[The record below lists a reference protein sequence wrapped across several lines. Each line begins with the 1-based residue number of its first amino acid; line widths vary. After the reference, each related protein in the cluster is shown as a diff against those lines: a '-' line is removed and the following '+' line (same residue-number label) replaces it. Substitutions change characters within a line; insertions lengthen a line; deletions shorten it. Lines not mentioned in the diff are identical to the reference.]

1 MIIIHG
7 DDTVTARNH
16 FNDELEKAKSSSTGV
31 SRFDARNL
39 DLTKLTQVLEGM
51 TLFGQQ
57 PMIIVEGLFSLQKSK
72 NKDLLIE
79 SLSKYQDRQIILF
92 ENKALTA
99 AALKQFK
106 KANISGYKPAAI
118 IFTFLDSLK
127 PGSASR
133 SLRLFDQLEN
143 ANQPPELVFA
153 MLIRQVR
160 LLIQALEP
168 NSLKGAPWQKSR
180 LISQA
185 RAFGDER
192 LLELHH
198 DLYHLDKQLKTGV
211 NSLPLSTQL
220 FTLIA
225 SL

>member
-16 FNDELEKAKSSSTGV
+16 LNDELEKAQSSSAGV
-31 SRFDARNL
+31 YRFDARDL

-51 TLFGQQ
+51 TLFGLQ
-57 PMIIVEGLFSLQKSK
+57 PMIIIEGIFSLPKSK
-72 NKDLLIE
+72 NKDNLIE
-79 SLSKYQDRQIILF
+79 FLTKYQDRQIILY

-99 AALKQFK
+99 TVIKPFK
-106 KANISGYKPAAI
+106 KATVSSHKPAAI

-127 PGSASR
+127 PGSAPR
-133 SLRLFDQLEN
+133 SLSLFDQLEN

-153 MLIRQVR
+153 MLVRQVR
-160 LLIQALEP
+160 LLIQALDP
-168 NSLKGAPWQKSR
+168 STLKGAPWQKSR

-185 RAFGDER
+185 SAFGER
-192 LLELHH
+192 GLLKLHH
-198 DLYHLDKQLKTGV
+198 DLYHIDKQLKTGV
-211 NSLPLSTQL
+211 NPLPLSTQL
-220 FTLIA
+220 FTLLA

>member
-1 MIIIHG
+1 MLIIHG

-16 FNDELEKAKSSSTGV
+16 LNDELEKAKSSSAGV
-31 SRFDARNL
+31 SRFDARDL

-51 TLFGQQ
+51 TLFGLQ
-57 PMIIVEGLFSLQKSK
+57 PMIVIEGLFSLPKSK
-72 NKDLLIE
+72 NKDHLIE
-79 SLSKYQDRQIILF
+79 FLTKYQDRQIILF

-99 AALKQFK
+99 TTLKQFK
-106 KANISGYKPAAI
+106 KATVSGHKPAAI
-118 IFTFLDSLK
+118 IFTFLDSIK
-127 PGSASR
+127 PGSAST
-133 SLRLFDQLEN
+133 SLKLLDQLEN

-153 MLIRQVR
+153 MLVRQVR

-185 RAFGDER
+185 RAFGER
-192 LLELHH
+192 GLLTLHH
-198 DLYHLDKQLKTGV
+198 NLYHLDKQLKTGA
-211 NSLPLSTQL
+211 STLPLSTQL
-220 FTLIA
+220 FNLIA

>member
-16 FNDELEKAKSSSTGV
+16 LNDELEKAQSSSAGV
-31 SRFDARNL
+31 SRFDARDL

-51 TLFGQQ
+51 TLFGLQ
-57 PMIIVEGLFSLQKSK
+57 PMIIIEGIFSLPKSK
-72 NKDLLIE
+72 NKDNLIE
-79 SLSKYQDRQIILF
+79 FLTKYQDRQIILY

-99 AALKQFK
+99 TVIKPFK
-106 KANISGYKPAAI
+106 KATVSSHKPAAI

-127 PGSASR
+127 PGSAPR
-133 SLRLFDQLEN
+133 SLSLFDQLEN

-153 MLIRQVR
+153 MLVRQVR
-160 LLIQALEP
+160 LLIQALDP
-168 NSLKGAPWQKSR
+168 STLKGAPWQKSR

-185 RAFGDER
+185 RAFGER
-192 LLELHH
+192 GLLKLHH
-198 DLYHLDKQLKTGV
+198 DLYHIDKQLKTGV
-211 NSLPLSTQL
+211 NPLPLSTQL
-220 FTLIA
+220 FTLLA

>member
-1 MIIIHG
+1 MLIIHG
-7 DDTVTARNH
+7 DDTVSARNH
-16 FNDELEKAKSSSTGV
+16 LNDELEKAKSSSAGV
-31 SRFDARNL
+31 SRFDARDL

-51 TLFGQQ
+51 TLFGLQ
-57 PMIIVEGLFSLQKSK
+57 PMIIIEGLFSLPKSK
-72 NKDLLIE
+72 KKDHLIE
-79 SLSKYQDRQIILF
+79 FLTKYQGRQIILF

-99 AALKQFK
+99 TALKPFK
-106 KANISGYKPAAI
+106 KATVSFHKPASI

-127 PGSASR
+127 PGSAVR
-133 SLRLFDQLEN
+133 SLSLFGQLET

-153 MLIRQVR
+153 MLVRQVR

-168 NSLKGAPWQKSR
+168 NNLKAAPWQKTR

-185 RAFGDER
+185 RAFGER
-192 LLELHH
+192 KLLSLHAG
-198 DLYHLDKQLKTGV
+198 LYHIDKQLKTGA
-211 NSLPLSTQL
+211 NPLALSTQL

>member
-1 MIIIHG
+1 MLIIHG
-7 DDTVTARNH
+7 DDTVTARNNL
-16 FNDELEKAKSSSTGV
+16 NDKLEKAKSSSAGV
-31 SRFDARNL
+31 SRFDARDL

-51 TLFGQQ
+51 TLFGLQ
-57 PMIIVEGLFSLQKSK
+57 PMIVIEGLFSLPKSK
-72 NKDLLIE
+72 KKDHLIE
-79 SLSKYQDRQIILF
+79 FLTKYQDRQIILF
-92 ENKALTA
+92 ESKALTA
-99 AALKQFK
+99 TAIKPFK
-106 KANISGYKPAAI
+106 EATVSGHKPAAI

-133 SLRLFDQLEN
+133 SLSLLDQLEN

-153 MLIRQVR
+153 MFVRQIR

-185 RAFGDER
+185 RAFGEKK
-192 LLELHH
+192 LLKLHH
-198 DLYHLDKQLKTGV
+198 DLYFIDKQLKTGV
-211 NSLPLSTQL
+211 NALSLSTQL
-220 FTLIA
+220 FNLIA

>member
-16 FNDELEKAKSSSTGV
+16 LNDELEKAQSSSAGV
-31 SRFDARNL
+31 SRFDARDL

-51 TLFGQQ
+51 TLFGLQ
-57 PMIIVEGLFSLQKSK
+57 PLIIIEGIFSLPKSK
-72 NKDLLIE
+72 NKDNLIE
-79 SLSKYQDRQIILF
+79 FLTKYQDRQIILY

-99 AALKQFK
+99 TVIKPFK
-106 KANISGYKPAAI
+106 KATVSSHKPAAI

-127 PGSASR
+127 PGSAPR
-133 SLRLFDQLEN
+133 SLSLFDQLEN

-153 MLIRQVR
+153 MLVRQVR
-160 LLIQALEP
+160 LLIQALDP
-168 NSLKGAPWQKSR
+168 STLKGAPWQKSR

-185 RAFGDER
+185 RSFGER
-192 LLELHH
+192 GLLTLHH
-198 DLYHLDKQLKTGV
+198 NLYHLDKQLKTGA
-211 NSLPLSTQL
+211 NPLPLSTQL

-225 SL
+225 NL